1 MSEALPLRSRAET
14 ATAQLAPLLARAE
27 QLALA
32 ALPGGHG
39 RKRAGNGDDFWQ
51 YRPVQAGD
59 TLRMIDWRRSARSDT
74 QFIRQKEWQIS
85 QSVHFWVDRAQS
97 MQFAS
102 APNLPQKMERAQLVS
117 LAIAVLLARGGERV
131 GLSGEDLPPR
141 AGMKQVQRFAEL
153 LVKPKSEDFATPDV
167 SHMQR
172 NAFAVFVSD
181 FLGDID
187 AVEER
192 LHEAASK
199 GVRGVCL
206 HVLDPMEESFPFR
219 GRAVFR
225 SVGGTVEHETL
236 QAKDLAERYRARLA
250 ERKARLE
257 NQCRKT
263 GWHYAC
269 HHTNES
275 AQAAVM
281 WLYNV
286 IEGPK

>member
-1 MSEALPLRSRAET
+1 MSEALPLRSRAEA

-32 ALPGGHG
+32 VLPGGHG
-39 RKRAGNGDDFWQ
+39 RRQAGNGDDFWQ

-59 TLRMIDWRRSARSDT
+59 TLRMIDWRRSARSDS

-102 APNLPQKMERAQLVS
+102 TPTLPQKMERAQVVA

-153 LVKPKSEDFATPDV
+153 LVSPKAEDFATPDV

-172 NAFAVFVSD
+172 NSFAVFVSD

-187 AVEER
+187 EVEAR
-192 LHEAASK
+192 LHEAASN
-199 GVRGVCL
+199 GVHGVCL

-236 QAKDLAERYRARLA
+236 QAADLAERYRARLA
-250 ERKARLE
+250 ERKVRLE
-257 NQCRKT
+257 SQCRQT

-281 WLYNV
+281 WLYNM

>member
-1 MSEALPLRSRAET
+1 MIDALPLRSRAED

-32 ALPGGHG
+32 VLPGGHG

-59 TLRMIDWRRSARSDT
+59 TLRMIDWRRSARSDS

-102 APNLPQKMERAQLVS
+102 EPNLPQKMERAQLVA

-131 GLSGEDLPPR
+131 GLSGENLPPR

-153 LVKPKSEDFATPDV
+153 LVMPKSEDFATPDV

-187 AVEER
+187 EVEAR
-192 LHEAASK
+192 LHEAAFK
-199 GVRGVCL
+199 GVHGVCL

-236 QAKDLAERYRARLA
+236 QAADLAERYRARLA

-257 NQCRKT
+257 STCRKT
-263 GWHYAC
+263 GWQYAC

>member
-1 MSEALPLRSRAET
+1 MSEALPLRSRAEE

-27 QLALA
+27 QLASA
-32 ALPGGHG
+32 VMPGGHG
-39 RKRAGNGDDFWQ
+39 RRRAGNGDDFWQ

-59 TLRMIDWRRSARSDT
+59 TLRMIDWRRSARSDS

-102 APNLPQKMERAQLVS
+102 ATSLPQKAARAQLLS
-117 LAIAVLLARGGERV
+117 LTIAILLARGGERV

-153 LVKPKSEDFATPDV
+153 LVAPKPEDYAAPDV
-167 SHMQR
+167 SQLQR
-172 NAFAVFVSD
+172 NSFAVFVSD
-181 FLGDID
+181 FLGNIE
-187 AVEER
+187 VLEER
-192 LHEAASK
+192 MHEAAAS

-206 HVLDPMEESFPFR
+206 QVLDPVEESFPFR
-219 GRAVFR
+219 GRAIFR
-225 SVGGTVEHETL
+225 SVGGTLEYETL
-236 QAKDLAERYRARLA
+236 QAADLAERYLARLA
-250 ERKARLE
+250 ERKARVQ

-263 GWHYAC
+263 GWQYAC
-269 HHTNES
+269 HHTHES
-275 AQAAVM
+275 AQMAVM

-286 IEGPK
+286 IEGLR